1 MMAAPDDDEAP
12 LDGIDALATTL
23 TPAPTL
29 EDRVVARLAARGFV
43 RRGRR
48 RWLDAAA
55 AAVLLAAGAGLGT
68 MWSRPA
74 ADPRPAYL
82 LLLYPGESK
91 VLDSQAEAATAREYG
106 AWAGRLRADGHA
118 ITGER
123 LADGAETVPVAGAGA
138 DGAAVQ
144 GFFVVS
150 AGSVAEAAEI
160 ARTSPHV
167 ARGGTV
173 VVRAIDTP
181 R

>member
-1 MMAAPDDDEAP
+1 MMATPDDDTP
-12 LDGIDALATTL
+12 LHGIDALATTM
-23 TPAPTL
+23 TPAPAL
-29 EDRVVARLAARGFV
+29 EDRVVAGLAARGFIH
-43 RRGRR
+43 RGRR
-48 RWLDAAA
+48 GWVDAAA
-55 AAVLLAAGAGLGT
+55 AAVLIATGVGLGT
-68 MWSRPA
+68 VWSRPA

-82 LLLYPGESK
+82 LLLYPGASP
-91 VLDSQAEAATAREYG
+91 VLDSQAEAAAAREYG
-106 AWAGRLRADGHA
+106 AWAGRLRAEGHA

-123 LADGAETVPVAGAGA
+123 LADGAESVPAAGAAA

-150 AGSVAEAAEI
+150 AGSAAEAAEI
-160 ARTSPHV
+160 ARSSPHV